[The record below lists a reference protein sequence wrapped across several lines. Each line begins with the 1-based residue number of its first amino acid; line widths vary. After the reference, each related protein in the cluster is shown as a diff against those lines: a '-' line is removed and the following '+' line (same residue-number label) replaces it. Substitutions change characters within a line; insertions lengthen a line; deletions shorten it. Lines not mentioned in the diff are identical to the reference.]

1 MNKQINQC
9 SYWLV
14 AHMIYSERHLNW
26 NLPTVLYKLNEQMN
40 ELKNK
45 WTNKQTNEEKKK
57 TKQTNDDTTFF
68 VIANLALELHYF
80 FQKCLPQN
88 YRKNY

>member
-45 WTNKQTNEEKKK
+45 WTNKQTNEEKKN
-57 TKQTNDDTTFF
+57 KQMM
-68 VIANLALELHYF
+68 ILHSLLS
-80 FQKCLPQN
+80 QIWH
-88 YRKNY
+88 